1 MLDMKGLLNIASAFL
16 GCGLILS
23 MAMLVLAGV
32 VKFGVILWQMIFYE
46 EKIMTLTFKNVLSR
60 NFDLEYEIPR
70 EVGEHYESLV
80 SFNRGYDFNKEIRQY
95 VINFAKQFSEFLTL
109 ENEQQLNE
117 RLVKYNK
124 LVVELKTNIL
134 KATTIPSVMICGPA
148 NYPTRRKQKEE
159 ERIYRLES
167 ELYSPDG
174 KHSRFIENTRKMFD
188 PVLIEQKIE
197 LEKKRKERAEE
208 KGWQD
213 FYTELEHDEL
223 AGYGFDVEND
233 RLYIETHGKPSDEIR
248 ALLKKAALRWSSKN
262 QRWQRILTVNAIN
275 SVNRNVMNQLG
286 LPEMEDSK

>member
-1 MLDMKGLLNIASAFL
+1 
-16 GCGLILS
+16 
-23 MAMLVLAGV
+23 
-32 VKFGVILWQMIFYE
+32 
-46 EKIMTLTFKNVLSR
+46 MTLTFKNVLSR

-188 PVLIEQKIE
+188 PVLIEHKIE
-197 LEKKRKERAEE
+197 LDKKRKERAEE

-233 RLYIETHGKPSDEIR
+233 RLYIKTHGKPSDEIR
-248 ALLKKAALRWSSKN
+248 ALLKKAALRWSPKN
-262 QRWQRILTVNAIN
+262 QRWQIILTVNAIN
-275 SVNRNVMNQLG
+275 SVNRNVMDQLG
-286 LPEMEDSK
+286 LPEMEGSK